1 MSVFWEIVTIAHIY
15 FRMSENSP
23 VDNINRVE
31 NKGSPKLSCQ
41 IWQPSKLL
49 VRGDLHTSLDELV
62 RQVNSECKSEINF
75 IISMIL
81 ITVLIWDLSRES
93 RGKVYLLPI
102 TIQEWKVYLYK
113 FKERGLYHTF
123 NVIMQRNTVGI
134 CFDSSSNERNY

>member
-1 MSVFWEIVTIAHIY
+1 MSVFWEIVNTAHIY

-23 VDNINRVE
+23 VDNINRAE

-41 IWQPSKLL
+41 IWQPSKLF
-49 VRGDLHTSLDELV
+49 VRGDLHTSLDEVV

-81 ITVLIWDLSRES
+81 ITVLILDLSRKS
-93 RGKVYLLPI
+93 RGKIHLLPI

-113 FKERGLYHTF
+113 FKESGLYYTF
-123 NVIMQRNTVGI
+123 NVIMQTNTVGI
-134 CFDSSSNERNY
+134 CFHSSSNERNC